1 MNNKPFIFLSV
12 ILFGIIV
19 SYIALG
25 WQEPQG
31 NMPTD
36 YKAPINTSIETQ
48 NVTEG
53 KPVVANLDADKV
65 DGYEASDLLA
75 ATTAASGASTLNL
88 VVAQF
93 AKNKPALDF
102 PDCPSGFTPIL
113 QDGFV
118 QYQNQ
123 QNVIGAYYDTYC
135 NYRTRASLNGV
146 DVPLIFKV
154 YKNTQNATCYYT
166 GTEYF
171 NNTSSPIGIKCV
183 GDCSNCSDAAN
194 VSVTYSVCTRDPL
207 SGTFQGGEISAP
219 VITSL
224 NSERLISDI
233 PYKGRLK
240 ITANVNNGGENV
252 TAKLYIDNTLVDTQ
266 TVTTS
271 YSCPIK
277 EVPESHTS
285 NIKLVVTNSAG
296 SGEKTISTWVGA
308 IGGGMHTE
316 ADCTNAGGE
325 VVVIQPGQRTCR
337 FDRSS
342 VSVSSSSCEAST
354 NLAAWSC
361 PSGWTGY
368 YNWSTTGPY
377 SNTYYGAGSACCCSV
392 GGGHTWS
399 NKAQEYCSDCWD
411 ECYCQV
417 RGRAQVLQRGCY

>member
-1 MNNKPFIFLSV
+1 MKNKTFIFLSV

-25 WQEPQG
+25 WQEPTG
-31 NMPTD
+31 NMPIE

-48 NVTEG
+48 DVAEG
-53 KPVVANLDADKV
+53 KPVVTNLDADKV

-75 ATTAASGASTLNL
+75 ATTAASGTSTLNL

-93 AKNKPALDF
+93 AKNNSSLDF

-183 GDCSNCSDAAN
+183 GDCTNCSDAAN
-194 VSVTYSVCTRDPL
+194 VSITYSVCTRDPL

-219 VITSL
+219 VVTSL
-224 NSERLISDI
+224 NSERLISDV

-252 TAKLYIDNTLVDTQ
+252 TAKLYIDNVLIDTKI
-266 TVTTS
+266 VTTS
-271 YSCPIK
+271 YSYTK

-296 SGEKTISTWVGA
+296 SGEKTTSTWVGA

-325 VVVIQPGQRTCR
+325 VYTIQPGQRVCKFNT
-337 FDRSS
+337 SS
-342 VSVSSSSCEAST
+342 QSVSSGTVCYAGT
-354 NLAAWSC
+354 NLAAWSFC
-361 PSGWTGY
+361 PSGWSVY

-377 SNTYYGAGSACCCSV
+377 TNTYYGGGSACCCSIS
-392 GGGHTWS
+392 GGHSWS
-399 NKAQEYCSDCWD
+399 NAPQEYCTVSDCGGPS
-411 ECYCQV
+411 V
-417 RGRAQVLQRGCY
+417 RGAAAVLERGCY

>member
-1 MNNKPFIFLSV
+1 MKNKPFIFLSV
-12 ILFGIIV
+12 ILFGVIV

-36 YKAPINTSIETQ
+36 YKAPINTSIEAQ
-48 NVTEG
+48 DVTEG

-65 DGYEASDLLA
+65 DGYEASELLA
-75 ATTAASGASTLNL
+75 ATTAASGTSTLNL

-93 AKNKPALDF
+93 AKNNPTLGF
-102 PDCPSGFTPIL
+102 PDCPAGFIPIL

-123 QNVIGAYYDTYC
+123 QNVIGAFYDTYC

-183 GDCSNCSDAAN
+183 GDCSNCSDAAS
-194 VSVTYSVCTRDPL
+194 VSLTYSVCARDPL

-224 NSERLISDI
+224 TGTRLISDI
-233 PYKGRLK
+233 PYKGKLQ
-240 ITANVNNGGENV
+240 ISASINNGGENV
-252 TAKLYIDNTLVDTQ
+252 TAKLYINNVLTETK
-266 TVTTS
+266 TVTSS
-271 YSCPIK
+271 YSYIY
-277 EVPESHTS
+277 EAPEGKTHSYKLQVINSVGS
-285 NIKLVVTNSAG
+285 NEKTNS
-296 SGEKTISTWVGA
+296 TWIGT
-308 IGGGMHTE
+308 IGGGMYIE
-316 ADCTNAGGE
+316 SDCTAAGGE
-325 VVVIQPGQRTCR
+325 VVTIQPGQRTCR
-337 FDRSS
+337 FTQSS
-342 VSVSSSSCEAST
+342 WT
-354 NLAAWSC
+354 C

-368 YNWSTTGPY
+368 YNWSTAVHGYCVDSGPGHAWA
-377 SNTYYGAGSACCCSV
+377 NIAPACYYGCLQGCATSCCESV
-392 GGGHTWS
+392 T
-399 NKAQEYCSDCWD
+399 
-411 ECYCQV
+411 
-417 RGRAQVLQRGCY
+417 QRGCY